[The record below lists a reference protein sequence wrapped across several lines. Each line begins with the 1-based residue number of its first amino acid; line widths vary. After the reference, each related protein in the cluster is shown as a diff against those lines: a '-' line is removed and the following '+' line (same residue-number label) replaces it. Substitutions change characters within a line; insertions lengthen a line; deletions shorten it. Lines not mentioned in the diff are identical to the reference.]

1 MIVETDDYFCHQI
14 VEPHSRVLYNDP
26 SWADRAYIT
35 ISDANRFGM
44 DVGVSMYPNNNAIE
58 TYAIAST
65 PAGTQRSFRASRDLS
80 EGRFPLSAGPS
91 RFDIVE
97 PLKHWKLTCAENES
111 GISYDLDFRAR
122 ALPYEIRQPEVR
134 KANRI
139 IHTDVY
145 VFQPGRVDGT
155 LTLGDQTFELDG
167 VDAHR
172 DRTWGLRA
180 AGEGILPHGVL
191 AWISADFDGYT
202 LLAHIRDRGDDVPQ
216 VRDGAISY
224 HDTGRVVPIV
234 EFDHDMEFDFDTRQM
249 IRGRFTFADAEG
261 KKYDLESRTA
271 FRIYLS
277 GAGYVTE
284 PKRRRGRQGNSFWHE
299 TWDLNDPKVVAA
311 VEGLNDNISHFT
323 CNGEEGL
330 GVVETSLGEHVR
342 YKAAPLNVV

>member
-14 VEPHSRVLYNDP
+14 VEPHAHVLSNDP

-44 DVGVSMYPNNNAIE
+44 DIGVSMYPNNDAIE

-65 PAGTQRSFRASRDLS
+65 PRGIQRSMRASRDLS
-80 EGRFPLSAGPS
+80 AGRFPLWAGPS
-91 RFDIVE
+91 RFDIIE
-97 PLKHWKLTCAENES
+97 PLRHWKMTCEPNDS
-111 GISYDLDFRAR
+111 GISYDLEFRAR
-122 ALPYEIRQPEVR
+122 ALPYEMHAPEVR
-134 KANRI
+134 KKRRV
-139 IHTDVY
+139 IHTDIY
-145 VFQPGRVDGT
+145 IFQPGRVDGT
-155 LTLGDQTFELDG
+155 LTLGEETFELEN

-191 AWISADFDGYT
+191 AWISADLPGYT
-202 LLAHIRDRGDDVPQ
+202 IVAQIRDRGDDTPQ
-216 VRDGAISY
+216 FRDGAISY

-234 EFDHDMEFDFDTRQM
+234 DFEHDMEFDYDTRQM
-249 IRGRFTFADAEG
+249 VRGRFKLVDAEG

-271 FRIYLS
+271 FRIYLT

-284 PKRRRGRQGNSFWHE
+284 ERRRRGRQGNSLWQE

-311 VEGLNDNISHFT
+311 VEGLNDNISFFT

-330 GVVETSLGEHVR
+330 GVVETCLGEHVR
-342 YKAAPLNVV
+342 YKAAPFNVV